1 MALHP
6 SRPRKEE
13 KLLKQSISRKTVL
26 AILGSVVLVPLL
38 LLTNG
43 CGDST
48 AGQTV
53 DKSGGAS
60 GSSLNNSSNVDQA
73 GRAAGGSGMPV
84 PTSGTG
90 K

>member
-1 MALHP
+1 M
-6 SRPRKEE
+6 
-13 KLLKQSISRKTVL
+13 LKQSFSRKAVL
-26 AILGSVVLVPLL
+26 VILGSVVTLPLL
-38 LLTNG
+38 LTGG

-53 DKSGGAS
+53 DKSGGAA